1 MKWIKQTKVAEI
13 PFWFAFIVTSIVVKL
28 IEKSVGDELG
38 TKYLISCLTQSQ
50 LERMNNTIL

>member
-28 IEKSVGDELG
+28 IEKKRWGRIGDE
-38 TKYLISCLTQSQ
+38 IF
-50 LERMNNTIL
+50 N